1 MRSPYIYELVFKIGS
16 ICSDFRNEDFKNFQV
31 FFLPDLPR
39 FRSAKLGPPQNIL
52 PSYGTVMYVK
62 AFDDDTIPDTE
73 TLKLLTYLPDR
84 VHCHWP
90 TMTADPAKLN
100 QYFPTASEK

>member
-16 ICSDFRNEDFKNFQV
+16 ICG
-31 FFLPDLPR
+31 DLGMKI
-39 FRSAKLGPPQNIL
+39 SNISKVGPPKNIL

-90 TMTADPAKLN
+90 TMTADPAKPN